1 MMFSTQ
7 IEHRLFHYLSPRKQ
21 AEVKAY
27 LDALQDDPPNECPN
41 CQDVIGD
48 HDSFCGEKCKAEFMG
63 EDSATDDPSK
73 SGRGMGL

>member
-1 MMFSTQ
+1 VNWPSD
-7 IEHRLFHYLSPRKQ
+7 IERRLWNYLSPRKQ
-21 AEVKAY
+21 AKVLHD
-27 LDALQDDPPNECPN
+27 LDDEPPAPNECPN